1 MKENNSVIFIKK
13 TIGIIIVVSIIVPIL
28 MEHLLFRNTFYSTID
43 NKDWASFFGSYLGGI
58 IGGIGTLLAVLVT
71 TRETR
76 VIQKDNKSFQSSLL
90 KKQFTDDIAKLIA
103 TYITDISGYYNA
115 QKINE
120 RNENEN
126 GSLQDVNRRKSV
138 ETFYLLHIKLD
149 KIKQAKELLNKLDE
163 IHNKYCFIN
172 QNSIMIEFLNQTEL
186 LKELSI
192 RFINDYCED

>member
-1 MKENNSVIFIKK
+1 
-13 TIGIIIVVSIIVPIL
+13 
-28 MEHLLFRNTFYSTID
+28 
-43 NKDWASFFGSYLGGI
+43 
-58 IGGIGTLLAVLVT
+58 
-71 TRETR
+71 
-76 VIQKDNKSFQSSLL
+76 
-90 KKQFTDDIAKLIA
+90 KLIA

-186 LKELSI
+186 LKEL
-192 RFINDYCED
+192 